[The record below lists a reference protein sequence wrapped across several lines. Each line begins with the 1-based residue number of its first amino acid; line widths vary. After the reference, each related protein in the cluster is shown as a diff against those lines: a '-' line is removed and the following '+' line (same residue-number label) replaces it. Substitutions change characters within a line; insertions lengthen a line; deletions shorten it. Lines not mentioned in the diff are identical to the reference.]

1 MGKGNGLNSRATA
14 ATEGRTNV
22 CKWDGARAP
31 TALGED
37 EGKWGSDIKCVMA
50 AVLCCCAVRDGR
62 HARSRALH
70 VFLRLGCSSFCGPS
84 ECLRGQGDG
93 SSHGPCAVVRRAV
106 NWLFSFFSLRRSL
119 PAISAFD
126 ANEAFV
132 WEGATA
138 GNEGLLG
145 AKSIA
150 ARPSRTGK

>member
-1 MGKGNGLNSRATA
+1 MCVNGTERELRRLWARTKGSGEVTLN
-14 ATEGRTNV
+14 
-22 CKWDGARAP
+22 
-31 TALGED
+31 
-37 EGKWGSDIKCVMA
+37 CVMA
-50 AVLCCCAVRDGR
+50 AVLCCCAVRDDR

-93 SSHGPCAVVRRAV
+93 SSHGPCAVVRQAIS
-106 NWLFSFFSLRRSL
+106 WLFSFFSLRRSL

-132 WEGATA
+132 WEGATV

-150 ARPSRTGK
+150 RRPSRTREMRSE